1 MTGIIILIAVA
12 VFVLILFLIAALKK
26 PPQER
31 RTPIKEEVDAQAA
44 AGRLAGAIRIPTVSD
59 FDRSKMDYSRFDEL
73 HAYLKRA
80 YPLVH
85 GTLTREVT
93 DRKCLIY
100 HWQGTDEEMCI
111 RDRA

>member
-44 AGRLAGAIRIPTVSD
+44 A
-59 FDRSKMDYSRFDEL
+59 
-73 HAYLKRA
+73 
-80 YPLVH
+80 
-85 GTLTREVT
+85 
-93 DRKCLIY
+93 
-100 HWQGTDEEMCI
+100 
-111 RDRA
+111 